1 MWCSKDRFA
10 AKRLRSLSKE
20 LQPEKKEVIA
30 ANSAFSALLNV
41 SPFNIPNNLI
51 DFVARHITPS
61 LREFKYHRNRIVFNK
76 YMVRKVFGI
85 RCGDRPVQLLNK
97 SDNCELHE
105 VYKGANSR
113 PDLHVAITLLKDCDI
128 TDVDTIVR
136 TWDLICLATVVD
148 PGSGNMLGLGYIGSM
163 ANPSRTH
170 EYAWDE
176 YLLELSM
183 VEVQKMQKKMGEPVV
198 PQKSEFWITGPY
210 AMLGVSFLQLC
221 LFFASYFFASLIL
234 FFVFASLV
242 VYFSMFLL
250 LMNRLHTWNT
260 WSLHLILM
268 LSTILRLEFAM

>member
-1 MWCSKDRFA
+1 MFVSHVIQCSFLVDFLQQFSLIIWCWCVLTGILCDFIFLQGVMWCSKDRFA
-10 AKRLRSLSKE
+10 AKRLRSLSNE
-20 LQPEKKEVIA
+20 LQPEKKQVIA

-85 RCGDRPVQLLNK
+85 RCGDRPVQLLKK
-97 SDNCELHE
+97 SDNCELRE

-148 PGSGNMLGLGYIGSM
+148 PGSGNMLGLEYIGSM
-163 ANPSRTH
+163 ANPLRTH

-176 YLLELSM
+176 YLLELAM

-210 AMLGVSFLQLC
+210 AMLGVSFSQLC
-221 LFFASYFFASLIL
+221 FY
-234 FFVFASLV
+234 
-242 VYFSMFLL
+242 FLL
-250 LMNRLHTWNT
+250 H
-260 WSLHLILM
+260 
-268 LSTILRLEFAM
+268 